1 VPPRGYRSVSIREE
15 VYRKLETLAREVGLS
30 SVPDAVAFL
39 LNVYNVVETLRRVE
53 ERLGRIEAELREVI
67 SSRVAVLP
75 LLLVVAALPWTV
87 APQAGYYP
95 NYVDSGGQ
103 RLPPELVGYVLNVSR
118 LPEGHPGLEEYREF
132 ARRFYAEC
140 EVKVDMALLLLY
152 GLWKSVEYGGKWYY
166 PFFAVVYDPLTGRV
180 LRAFLNRS
188 SVLTVVSWSDNDSVN
203 AYVLGMRPI
212 GYQMWLVEVDEEAFA
227 RGSLVVLVY
236 YFRWNETHI
245 HNPYVLYNNRPL
257 RPYCPLPEG
266 FDYSLYF
273 RGLPETVTVTQAVT
287 VTETYTPPPATVTVT
302 QTTTAYRITTETVT
316 ETTYYTVTET
326 LTLLPIT
333 LTEVL
338 ALPPETVTETSTV
351 TRVETVTGV
360 VTVTETST
368 VEVYFPPV
376 TVTLTPEVRPAVL
389 DWSVAAAVALF
400 AGVAVGLALGRRH

>member
-1 VPPRGYRSVSIREE
+1 MPPRGYRSVSIREE
-15 VYRKLETLAREVGLS
+15 VYRKLEALAREIGLS

-39 LNVYNVVETLRRVE
+39 LKAYSESRGVVEMLRRVE
-53 ERLGRIEAELREVI
+53 ERLGRIEAELREVM
-67 SSRVAVLP
+67 SSRVTALA
-75 LLLVVAALPWTV
+75 LLLMVVSLPWAV
-87 APQAGYYP
+87 APLTGYYP
-95 NYVDSGGQ
+95 NYADAYGQ
-103 RLPPELVGYVLNVSR
+103 RLPPELVDYVLRVSR
-118 LPEGHPGLEEYREF
+118 MPEDRLSLGEYREF

-152 GLWKSVEYGGKWYY
+152 GVEDAVKSSGVWYY

-188 SVLTVVSWSDNDSVN
+188 ALFSVVTWGNSTVN
-203 AYVLGMRPI
+203 AYVWGMRPI

-266 FDYSLYF
+266 FDYRLYF
-273 RGLPETVTVTQAVT
+273 RGLHETVTVTQAVT

-302 QTTTAYRITTETVT
+302 RTTTAYRTTTETVT
-316 ETTYYTVTET
+316 ATTYYTVTET
-326 LTLLPIT
+326 LTLPPT
-333 LTEVL
+333 TVTEVMT
-338 ALPPETVTETSTV
+338 LPPETVTET
-351 TRVETVTGV
+351 RVETVAEV
-360 VTVTETST
+360 VTETST
-368 VEVYFPPV
+368 VEVYRTVPPV

-389 DWSVAAAVALF
+389 DWSVAVAVALF
-400 AGVAVGLALGRRH
+400 AGVAVGLALGRRR